1 MKDCD
6 CNSPIRCSR
15 LRCRVQALLDR
26 KELTPREAEHRIAMA
41 IGPDQKLPRGF
52 VSDLLDGKK
61 DKIYKYR
68 RELAQIL
75 GVDEGFLFEGIIPR
89 FTLFQGLN
97 KIPGIPRSEQPQPKL
112 SRRERLDEEKRRNQK
127 QIESV
132 YSDDFDPDDE
142 PDTEECNPLGNAL
155 MKHSVNSFA
164 HEAHRLRSKDP
175 KARKLLVFEAD
186 MHGDEWVA
194 RTDRLTFKNHGVIKA
209 AQARNFYAFTMPNPT
224 GQSLLA
230 AGSLVVINN
239 DILHLES
246 GDMFVA
252 IQHATDT
259 IDDMVVERTEKL
271 HCKDKYL
278 LGYKK
283 KSPISPDARYR
294 LSLWRFIENGPEGH
308 EFMRAMRLD
317 AEFGCEKLLIRNQF
331 SRARVAAI
339 AMPRSYVRGRGSRRT

>member
-6 CNSPIRCSR
+6 CTSPIRCSH
-15 LRCRVQALLDR
+15 LRCRVQALLDS
-26 KELTPREAEHRIAMA
+26 KELTPRDVEKRLAKA
-41 IGPDQKLPRGF
+41 IGPDQKVPLEFVGDLVRGN
-52 VSDLLDGKK
+52 KN
-61 DKIYKYR
+61 KIYKYR
-68 RELAQIL
+68 RELAKAL
-75 GVDEGFLFEGIIPR
+75 DVDEGFLFDGITPR
-89 FTLFQGLN
+89 ARALSVKG
-97 KIPGIPRSEQPQPKL
+97 IPGIPRNEQPKPRI
-112 SRRERLDEEKRRNQK
+112 SRREALDKEQRKNQK
-127 QIESV
+127 PKAIGVE
-132 YSDDFDPDDE
+132 DDFDPNDV
-142 PDTEECNPLGNAL
+142 PDLKERNPLGNAL
-155 MKHSVNSFA
+155 MKQRVNSFA

-194 RTDRLTFKNHGVIKA
+194 RTDKLTFKNHGVIKT

-224 GQSLLA
+224 GESLLA

-239 DILHLES
+239 DIVHLEP

-259 IDDMVVERTEKL
+259 IDDMVEERSEKL
-271 HCKDKYL
+271 HCKDKFL

-294 LSLWRFIENGPEGH
+294 LSLWRFIDNGPEGH

-317 AEFGCEKLLIRNQF
+317 AEFGCEKFLITNQF
-331 SRARVAAI
+331 WRARVAAI
-339 AMPRSYVRGRGSRRT
+339 AMPRSYVRGRGMRRT